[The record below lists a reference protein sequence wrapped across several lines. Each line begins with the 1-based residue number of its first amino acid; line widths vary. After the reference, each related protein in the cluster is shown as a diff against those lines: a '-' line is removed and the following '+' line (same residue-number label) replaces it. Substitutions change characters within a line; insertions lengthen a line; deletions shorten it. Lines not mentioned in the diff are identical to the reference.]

1 MAKGNPYPV
10 WAIQTARK
18 PALRPPG
25 SVLPEFRPSLT
36 ARVSSGMNVSCSG
49 TASSPTRARK
59 IQLRPQ
65 NFIRAKAYAA
75 KAAIAVG
82 MSVAGIAIMKLLK
95 KLGARALAPSTAR
108 YLSRG
113 KLNGGA
119 CAVHQ
124 PLGLKA
130 P

>member
-65 NFIRAKAYAA
+65 NFIQAKAYAA

-82 MSVAGIAIMKLLK
+82 MSVAVDVGRKRVHKNVLK
-95 KLGARALAPSTAR
+95 G
-108 YLSRG
+108 
-113 KLNGGA
+113 
-119 CAVHQ
+119 
-124 PLGLKA
+124 
-130 P
+130 